1 MIIVSQDREQ
11 IINFDNIKT
20 VKVEYNDYRTKFFNI
35 DFEEEMDYQSPQEA
49 INLKKY
55 EIYAGFGN
63 SDKTILG
70 KYKTKER
77 AIEVLQEIEE
87 QYQKICDDSYF
98 IVYEMPEN

>member
-11 IINFDNIKT
+11 IINFDNIKIL
-20 VKVEYNDYRTKFFNI
+20 KVDYSYQPRIFN
-35 DFEEEMDYQSPQEA
+35 FGVLEETECLSQQET
-49 INLKKY
+49 INLDY
-55 EIYAGFGN
+55 YGIYAGFGN